1 MNTKRIILIPCLI
14 CVLAF
19 SMAATSAL
27 AQTEMDVDYSW
38 TAPTSGSAVD
48 HYVIEHSIDGG
59 SWTQIAT
66 SNSNTFTLTATVG
79 LSHQIR
85 VAGVDASDRQ
95 GPFSVASDAYS
106 PDPGL
111 PSQPGKPIVF

>member
-1 MNTKRIILIPCLI
+1 MNIKRIILIPCLI
-14 CVLAF
+14 CVMAF
-19 SMAATSAL
+19 SMAATSAM
-27 AQTEMDVDYSW
+27 AQTEMDIDYSW
-38 TAPTSGSAVD
+38 SAPTSGSTVD

-66 SNSNTFTLTATVG
+66 SNSNTFTLAASVG
-79 LSHQIR
+79 VSHQIR